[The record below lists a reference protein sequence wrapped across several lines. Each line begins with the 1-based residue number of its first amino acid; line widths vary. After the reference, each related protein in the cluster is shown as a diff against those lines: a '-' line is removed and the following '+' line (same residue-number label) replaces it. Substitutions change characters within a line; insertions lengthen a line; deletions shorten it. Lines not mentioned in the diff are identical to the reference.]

1 LRFPKSR
8 RRIGQETFG
17 FGDGARK
24 HSSLDDLAQLID
36 WAPRWHFCAAKGEPA
51 RRSLALFNALLLAV
65 WYDLSDVKLAEAL
78 DDRTSFRRF
87 CGLSAA
93 EPTPERTAFV
103 RFRKALTIRAVD
115 RQMFDEVTGQLKS
128 NSSPVFVTL
137 GAALY
142 LVKMLAASAG
152 SRHWPG
158 LSVW

>member
-1 LRFPKSR
+1 MTELHSGGSAGFPLPNR
-8 RRIGQETFG
+8 
-17 FGDGARK
+17 
-24 HSSLDDLAQLID
+24 
-36 WAPRWHFCAAKGEPA
+36 
-51 RRSLALFNALLLAV
+51 
-65 WYDLSDVKLAEAL
+65 
-78 DDRTSFRRF
+78 
-87 CGLSAA
+87 
-93 EPTPERTAFV
+93 PERTAFV
-103 RFRKALTIRAVD
+103 RLRKALTILAVD